1 LYWKRIIVAESLGN
15 PAVFL
20 VENTFFLRRSNMI
33 FLSKDFSRLLFPD
46 RASLV
51 ISDTGEITPGRR
63 DPLKPKRL
71 IAAFVTAPT
80 VPPMQNQ
87 GKDDNPAT
95 SVAVGEPLQST
106 TTVMNHDAL
115 HITSAEQSGKRKV
128 IYRNSAG
135 DVVTTMTGGTLSWR
149 CNNPGNFVYPN
160 SWPGVIGKF
169 EVTGKDGITRNY
181 AIFESY
187 DAGFSALK
195 GRVERSQTLSI
206 KSFVHGYAPES
217 DGNDEDAYVKDIIRN
232 TSFTAESTIAEVGVD
247 KVAGVIKKHEGWSVG
262 TIEGAK

>member
-1 LYWKRIIVAESLGN
+1 
-15 PAVFL
+15 
-20 VENTFFLRRSNMI
+20 MI

-46 RASLV
+46 RASLI
-51 ISDTGEITPGRR
+51 ISDTGEISPGKR
-63 DPLKPKRL
+63 DPLKLKEL
-71 IAAFVTAPT
+71 IAAAATVLA
-80 VPPMQNQ
+80 VPPMQSR
-87 GKDDNPAT
+87 GRDDSPVTNA
-95 SVAVGEPLQST
+95 SVGESLQVT
-106 TTVMNHDAL
+106 PTAANLGAL

-135 DVVTTMTGGTLSWR
+135 DAVTTMIGGTLSWR

-169 EVTGKDGITRNY
+169 EVVGKDGVTRKY

-187 DAGFSALK
+187 EAGFSALK
-195 GRVERSQTLSI
+195 GRVERSKALSV
-206 KSFVHGYAPES
+206 KEFVHGYAPES

-232 TSFTAESTIAEVGVD
+232 TSFTINSTVAEVGVD
-247 KVAGVIKKHEGWSVG
+247 KIANVIKKHEGWSVG